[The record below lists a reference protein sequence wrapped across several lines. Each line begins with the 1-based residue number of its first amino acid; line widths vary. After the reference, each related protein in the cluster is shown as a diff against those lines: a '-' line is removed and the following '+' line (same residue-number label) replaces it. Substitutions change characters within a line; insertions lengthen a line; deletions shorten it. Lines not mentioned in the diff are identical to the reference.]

1 MVTDLHFG
9 ARSDSIAFDN
19 HFRKFYEEVFFP
31 ELDRQGI
38 KTVFDLGDTFDRRK
52 YINFNTLKSCK

>member
-1 MVTDLHFG
+1 MDKATDTGVVCLKIALVTDLHFG
-9 ARSDSIAFDN
+9 ARSDSLAFDN

-38 KTVFDLGDTFDRRK
+38 
-52 YINFNTLKSCK
+52 